1 MKKWFFSILFF
12 FIFLTGFYCQTIE
25 QWKNSQGITATEYKE
40 FITPSFESKEDNGSL
55 ITSKKEFAKAELVKL
70 LNNNLNKEFIQLID
84 LNDLERYHVEEDKED
99 KKDKKFKIICVVN
112 KKALSEFWEKDLRR
126 RYQNL
131 KYTLSESQMETN
143 LKSSQ
148 ISSMLKTSNK
158 TLEELKYLEDVLSRI
173 DPDVDLL
180 EINGFK
186 SDINANIN
194 NLNNNLDKTAVND
207 KIKQA
212 NLKLTSQKY
221 FDAYIAFKTLSFD
234 YPDNIDI
241 SKSVDDSKK
250 LAVKYFESKLQKY
263 ESEENHIK
271 ALKIIDS
278 IGLIDVN
285 LLDAYNDKS
294 KEYRR
299 KEFMAVED
307 NISKLLSYKKVNA
320 EQLRA
325 LINELK
331 IYKDADIK
339 KYESL
344 YAKSEE
350 KLIDYD
356 FKLIRSDVYNKKYL
370 EALARIPSLK
380 YNYSKHKKIDK
391 VESYVENK
399 MYSNFKKELLI
410 KRPHRFNL
418 ELTFLSMSPLLLQD
432 QLGAFTITNLSMQ
445 YGTGLYKRINIKQKY
460 SNKYSFS
467 TIGLKYNFLDGI
479 NTFNNDSSQIS
490 PLFSYHNPQISFG
503 YRKTLY
509 FDIGVISQNFKN
521 ITRPEVFEGSFS
533 FYLPI
538 NFVSLGLNSK
548 IITDFKTKSRYQIG
562 AGIKLNFGFNK
573 KFNRLDKEELNTR
586 ILKFK

>member
-1 MKKWFFSILFF
+1 MKKWFFSISFVF
-12 FIFLTGFYCQTIE
+12 TFLTGFYCQINEITIE
-25 QWKNSQGITATEYKE
+25 QWKSAQGITATEYKE
-40 FITPSFESKEDNGSL
+40 YITSSFESKKDNELL
-55 ITSKKEFAKAELVKL
+55 IKSKKEFAKAELVKL
-70 LNNNLNKEFIQLID
+70 LQNNLNKELSYLID
-84 LNDLERYHVEEDKED
+84 LNNLEQYYVEEDK
-99 KKDKKFKIICVVN
+99 KTFKVICVVN
-112 KKALSEFWEKDLRR
+112 KKALSEYWTKDLSR

-131 KYTLSESQMETN
+131 KYSLSESQIETN
-143 LKSSQ
+143 LKPGQ

-180 EINGFK
+180 LINGFK

-194 NLNNNLDKTAVND
+194 RLNNSLDKSAVND

-221 FDAYIAFKTLSFD
+221 FDAFVAFKNLSLD

-250 LAVKYFESKLQKY
+250 LAIKYYEGKLQKY
-263 ESEENHIK
+263 ESEENYSK

-278 IGLIDVN
+278 IALIDVN
-285 LLDAYNDKS
+285 LLDAYSDKS
-294 KEYRR
+294 KEYRK
-299 KEFMAVED
+299 KEFMAVESKID
-307 NISKLLSYKKVNA
+307 KLLSYKKVNA
-320 EQLRA
+320 EQLRT

-331 IYKDADIK
+331 VYKDADIK

-356 FKLIRSDVYNKKYL
+356 FKLIRSDVYNKKYSD
-370 EALARIPSLK
+370 ALARIPSLK
-380 YNYSKHKKIDK
+380 YNYSKNKKIDK
-391 VESYVENK
+391 VENYVENK
-399 MYSNFKKELLI
+399 MYSNFKKDLLL
-410 KRPHRFNL
+410 KRPYRFNL

-432 QLGAFTITNLSMQ
+432 QFDTYTMTNLSMQ
-445 YGTGLYKRINIKQKY
+445 YGVGLYKRISIKQKS
-460 SNKYSFS
+460 SNKYSYS

-479 NTFNNDSSQIS
+479 NTFNIDSNQPS
-490 PLFSYHNPQISFG
+490 PALSYHNPQISFG

-509 FDIGVISQNFKN
+509 FDFGVISQNFKT
-521 ITRPEVFEGSFS
+521 ITKPEAFEGSFS

-562 AGIKLNFGFNK
+562 AGIKLNIGFNK